1 MSNPRW
7 RKRREV
13 YLRESG
19 RTADLIREGF
29 IARKLEIVEGGGHR
43 QQAPKSQ
50 LTLILVASA
59 GARLLSEQKDCQ

>member
-1 MSNPRW
+1 MSNARW
-7 RKRREV
+7 RQRREV

-19 RTADLIREGF
+19 RTADLILEGF
-29 IARKLEIVEGGGHR
+29 VARKLKVVEGGGHR
-43 QQAPKSQ
+43 QQEPKRQ